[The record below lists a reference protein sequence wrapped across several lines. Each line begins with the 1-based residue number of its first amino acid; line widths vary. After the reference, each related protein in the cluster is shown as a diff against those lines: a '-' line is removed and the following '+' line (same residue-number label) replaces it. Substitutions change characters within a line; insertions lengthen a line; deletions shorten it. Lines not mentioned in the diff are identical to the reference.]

1 MRQSHESHMEVTYKV
16 ICLWEVF
23 SGVVSHLQ
31 GFIVTNKTV
40 PVMAEIELLV
50 VTAYENGQKYT
61 WRQ

>member
-1 MRQSHESHMEVTYKV
+1 MSVTHKV
-16 ICLWEVF
+16 ICLWEVL

-31 GFIVTNKTV
+31 GFIVTDEGI

-50 VTAYENGQKYT
+50 VTAYENGQKYI